1 MKLCNFVKLM
11 KRYSLSKLNEA
22 SDDTS
27 NENPDSELGR
37 EIDFEN
43 QVSYSCFSSKGHDT
57 SFRDGAYM
65 LLNYASSKNL
75 LDFPVVEFGQPDK
88 CDEGFIEAIIR
99 VQEHLGLEADGI
111 MGKLT
116 VKAISQALKVDL
128 APTIDNPDPSPSGT
142 DTDASDVLFVGDSI
156 ATGLAVAYAD
166 RGMGYPECK
175 GLWYGRCKTPT
186 AKGGDASWQILAKLK
201 KYFSNPSNTSTSSKK
216 KTMIVTAGTN
226 DALAYSGDTGN
237 FTPKKTIA
245 NIDKIVSL
253 GKSNNY
259 EVRVKIIDAWPPGK
273 GFEVYSRDKY
283 EEFASEVNQ
292 DITSKYSTFSFGS
305 NLPMSDPLHPTKQGS
320 DALLDIALSGRK
332 APPTAPPEESETDLE
347 TDVSEVPKIKQ
358 REILDNS
365 RPGGKQVI
373 VDFIEENTARVNDA
387 CMQIL
392 KLPFDFS
399 TDGVKNFQKN
409 AGFSGETRTFKTSK
423 GSRTIEGQIDGKIGP
438 QTMTAITLVVL
449 MSPSRQEEN
458 KLNTEKIFESSQF
471 SLKERLESN
480 LSSLSERTDEF
491 SFEKFANS
499 KAFKSRAASVHSF
512 MKVQNPSIPS
522 FNQIN
527 FPFDGQ
533 ALLEEKYEI
542 HEGVGITK
550 KYGDKKIKLIKV
562 MIDQIKAGM
571 PSDAHS
577 PKAIIAILSVCAK
590 ESAFGPTKE
599 GTGYSFNNI
608 KQNKTGNAVAG
619 RVNRLFYKQLG
630 RYPTDDEIESITGG
644 GRNGIALFNIAY
656 GYSRMLQKAGLD
668 GSTRQISFSVK
679 VAVEDSNTGETKVNP
694 ALYNPE
700 LAGYKYRGHGAVQM
714 TGYGNYRYLEK
725 IASDAGGEVA
735 RMFKGVKD
743 DPEIVIKSP
752 EHNVISSIMYMNF
765 PHAKKSIARAKQKEG
780 ETEMEFLIRKYAS
793 GPFGSTIGQKYY
805 KNVAKKGEEKRYE
818 LREPGLQRKINGQIN
833 LSAASNKAAKF
844 IIVEE

>member
-11 KRYSLSKLNEA
+11 KKYSLSKLNEV
-22 SDDTS
+22 SDYKS
-27 NENPDSELGR
+27 SENPDSELGR
-37 EIDFEN
+37 TIDFGNE
-43 QVSYSCFSSKGHDT
+43 VSYECFSSKGHDI

-65 LLNYASSKNL
+65 LLNYASSKDL
-75 LDFPVVEFGQPDK
+75 LEFPVIEFGQPDK
-88 CDEGFIEAIIR
+88 CDEGFIEAIIK
-99 VQEHLGLEADGI
+99 VQEHLGLEADGV

-116 VKAISQALKVDL
+116 VKAISRALKADL
-128 APTIDNPDPSPSGT
+128 APTVDEPDPSPSDT

-186 AKGGDASWQILAKLK
+186 AKGGDASWQILAKLR
-201 KYFSNPSNTSTSSKK
+201 KYFGNPSNTSTSSKK

-237 FTPKKTIA
+237 FTPEKTIA
-245 NIDKIVSL
+245 NIDRIVSL
-253 GKSNNY
+253 GISNNY

-273 GFEVYSRDKY
+273 GFETYSRDKY
-283 EEFASEVNQ
+283 EEFASEVNR

-332 APPTAPPEESETDLE
+332 APLPPPPKEKETDLE
-347 TDVSEVPKIKQ
+347 ADVGEVPKIKQ
-358 REILDNS
+358 REILDDS

-392 KLPFDFS
+392 KSPFDFS
-399 TDGVKNFQKN
+399 TDGVKNFQKSV
-409 AGFSGETRTFKTSK
+409 GFSGETRTFKTEK
-423 GSRTIEGQIDGKIGP
+423 GARTIEGQIDGKIGP

-449 MSPSRQEEN
+449 MSPNRQEEN
-458 KLNTEKIFESSQF
+458 KLHPEKIFESSQF

-480 LSSLSERTDEF
+480 LSYLKERTGEI

-499 KAFKSRAASVHSF
+499 KAFKSRVASVHSF

-527 FPFDGQ
+527 FPFDGR

-550 KYGDKKIKLIKV
+550 KYGEKKIKLIKI

-599 GTGYSFNNI
+599 GTRYRFDNI
-608 KQNKTGNAVAG
+608 KAGATGDAVAG
-619 RVNRLFYKQLG
+619 RVNYRFTQHPAGPG
-630 RYPTDDEIESITGG
+630 RPPTDEEIEAITGG
-644 GRNGIALFNIAY
+644 GTNGIALFNIAY
-656 GYSRMLQKAGLD
+656 GYDPGLH
-668 GSTRQISFSVK
+668 GKNRIKNNVK
-679 VAVEDSNTGETKVNP
+679 VIVNDSINP
-694 ALYNPE
+694 ALYDPE
-700 LAGYKYRGHGAVQM
+700 LAGFKYRGHGAVQM
-714 TGYGNYRYLEK
+714 TGRGNYETLERLANK
-725 IASDAGGEVA
+725 QGGKVA
-735 RMFKGVKD
+735 KMFKGVAD
-743 DPEIVIKSP
+743 NPEIVIKTP

-765 PHAKKSIARAKQKEG
+765 QHARTAIGNAKQKEG

-805 KNVAKKGEEKRYE
+805 SRKHKKMV
-818 LREPGLQRKINGQIN
+818 EPGPSRKINGQIN
-833 LSAASNKAAKF
+833 LSAAANKSSKF